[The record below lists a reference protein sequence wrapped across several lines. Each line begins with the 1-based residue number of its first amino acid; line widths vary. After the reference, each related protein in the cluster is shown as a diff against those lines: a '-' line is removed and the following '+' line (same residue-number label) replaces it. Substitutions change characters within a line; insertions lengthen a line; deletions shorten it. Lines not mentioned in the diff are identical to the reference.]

1 VYLYPRSGSL
11 PLLALLLFLAVPLD
25 SLSGQGRPPVAV
37 RTTTV
42 EAAPSEEILTL
53 NGTIRS
59 NESAVVRAEIA
70 GTVEAIPFEEGTTVE
85 KGAVLARIEDDLL
98 RAERAEIEAE
108 IALAESQL
116 QRQQTL
122 TAREATTREALDE
135 ARRNLQRYRA
145 RLQQVEVELART
157 VLRAPFHGRLGLREI
172 SLGDYLQPGDTVAT
186 LEQLDPL
193 KVDFGLPE
201 IHQSQLAV
209 GQILRVSAAGVADVL
224 AGEVIAWDN
233 RINPETRNLQVRGS
247 LPNPDRSLL
256 PGNFVTVELLLERRA
271 EALQIPTNAVVRDLE
286 GAFVFV
292 VEDNTARRRPVELGQ
307 RRSAVVEVTAGLEPG
322 ETIVSYGTQ
331 ALRDGAAVRVVD
343 F

>member
-1 VYLYPRSGSL
+1 M
-11 PLLALLLFLAVPLD
+11 PLA

-42 EAAPSEEILTL
+42 EAAPSEETLSL
-53 NGTIRS
+53 NGSIRS
-59 NESAVVRAEIA
+59 NESAVIRAEIA
-70 GTVEAIPFEEGTTVE
+70 GTVEAVPFAEGTTVE

-98 RAERAEIEAE
+98 QAERAEIEAE
-108 IALAESQL
+108 IALATSQL
-116 QRQQTL
+116 RRQQTL
-122 TAREATTREALDE
+122 SAREATTREALDE
-135 ARRNLQRYRA
+135 ARTNLQRFRA

-157 VLRAPFHGRLGLREI
+157 VIRAPFRGRLGLRET
-172 SLGDYLQPGDTVAT
+172 SPGAYLQPGDTVAT
-186 LEQLDPL
+186 LEQLNPL

-209 GQILRVSAAGVADVL
+209 GQTLRVSAAGVAEVL
-224 AGEVIAWDN
+224 AGQVVAWDN
-233 RINPETRNLQVRGS
+233 RVDPETRNLRVRGT

-256 PGNFVTVELLLERRA
+256 PGNFVSVELVLQRRA
-271 EALQIPTNAVVRDLE
+271 NAVQIPTNAVIRDLE
-286 GAFVFV
+286 GAYVFV
-292 VEDNTARRRPVELGQ
+292 VENDTARRRPVELGQ
-307 RRSAVVEVTAGLEPG
+307 RRNAVVEVVEGLAPG